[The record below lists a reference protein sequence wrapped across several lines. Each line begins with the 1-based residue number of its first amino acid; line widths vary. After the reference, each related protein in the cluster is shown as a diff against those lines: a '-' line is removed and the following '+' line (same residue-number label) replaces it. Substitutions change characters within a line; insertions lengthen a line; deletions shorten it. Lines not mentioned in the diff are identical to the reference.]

1 MPAFPLA
8 AGSAALLILAM
19 LSPPCAATTNF
30 VVFLVDDWGWGDL
43 GANGFGAE
51 TPNMDSYAARG
62 VRFVDMHSN
71 SVCTPTRSA
80 LQTGR
85 LNLRMGVNG
94 NFGTAA
100 RGGLALEEITIAQ
113 LLQQGANYSTSATG
127 KVSAIGPGIARR
139 GDATADRGRAACS
152 SAIRHV
158 CLVAKQAKGLALEPV
173 ERQAEVT
180 VASIHPSIHPRL
192 PLRQQE
198 FHSLIMSRTSSFPG
212 SGTWAT
218 AAATAGPTAATTRPG
233 AATTATSACRTAS
246 TWAAR
251 TRR

>member
-1 MPAFPLA
+1 MARSPSFA
-8 AGSAALLILAM
+8 AATAAAAM
-19 LSPPCAATTNF
+19 LACACAAAPPPNAI
-30 VVFLVDDWGWGDL
+30 VFLVDDWGWGDL

-85 LNLRMGVNG
+85 LNLRMGVDG

-127 KVSAIGPGIARR
+127 KVSAVGPGVARR
-139 GDATADRGRAACS
+139 GDATAD
-152 SAIRHV
+152 
-158 CLVAKQAKGLALEPV
+158 
-173 ERQAEVT
+173 
-180 VASIHPSIHPRL
+180 
-192 PLRQQE
+192 
-198 FHSLIMSRTSSFPG
+198 
-212 SGTWAT
+212 
-218 AAATAGPTAATTRPG
+218 
-233 AATTATSACRTAS
+233 
-246 TWAAR
+246 
-251 TRR
+251 

>member
-8 AGSAALLILAM
+8 ASAALFVLATV
-19 LSPPCAATTNF
+19 LPLCAATTNF

-43 GANGFGAE
+43 GANGYGAE

-127 KVSAIGPGIARR
+127 KVSAVGSGFVRR
-139 GDATADRGRAACS
+139 GGATAD
-152 SAIRHV
+152 
-158 CLVAKQAKGLALEPV
+158 
-173 ERQAEVT
+173 
-180 VASIHPSIHPRL
+180 
-192 PLRQQE
+192 
-198 FHSLIMSRTSSFPG
+198 
-212 SGTWAT
+212 
-218 AAATAGPTAATTRPG
+218 
-233 AATTATSACRTAS
+233 
-246 TWAAR
+246 
-251 TRR
+251 